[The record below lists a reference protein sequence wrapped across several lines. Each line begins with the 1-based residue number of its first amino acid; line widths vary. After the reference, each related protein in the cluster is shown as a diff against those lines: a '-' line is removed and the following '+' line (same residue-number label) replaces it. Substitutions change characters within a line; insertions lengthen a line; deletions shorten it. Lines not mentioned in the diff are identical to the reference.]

1 MEVLYQIVSL
11 ETSTSHE
18 IQKNLSE
25 DDHPQL
31 YDTVTAIVI
40 ATTRKGVILRFNGNQ
55 EGFAYGGYTINTKV
69 LASIQKIRDGFTP
82 RLSVDSVI
90 AYPGAA

>member
-1 MEVLYQIVSL
+1 MNTLYHNNKSEAIFFE
-11 ETSTSHE
+11 ETPE
-18 IQKNLSE
+18 EFRKE
-25 DDHPQL
+25 EPQL

-40 ATTRKGVILRFNGNQ
+40 GTTRKGVILRFNENQ
-55 EGFAYGGYTINTKV
+55 EGFAYGGYAVNTKV
-69 LASIQKIRDGFTP
+69 LASIQKIREGATP